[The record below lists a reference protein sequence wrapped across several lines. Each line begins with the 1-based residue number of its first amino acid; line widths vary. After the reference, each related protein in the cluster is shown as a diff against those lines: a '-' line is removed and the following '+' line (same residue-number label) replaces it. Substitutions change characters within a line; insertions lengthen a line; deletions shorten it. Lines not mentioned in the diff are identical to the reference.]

1 MADLNDSNGNYDD
14 NDEQITEPEQ
24 LRKLFIGG
32 LDYRT
37 TDDGLKA
44 HFEKWGNIVDV
55 VVMKD
60 PKTKRSRGFGFITY
74 SQSYMIDNAQNAR
87 PHKIDGRTVEPKR
100 AVPRQEIDAPNAG
113 ATVKKLF
120 VGGLRDDHD
129 EECLREYFKDFGQ
142 IVGVNIV
149 SDKDT
154 GKKRGFAF
162 IEFDDYD
169 PVDKIILQKTHTI
182 KNKSLDV
189 KKAIAKQDMDRQGGG
204 GGGGGG
210 GGAGGGGG
218 SGGGGGGGGRGGP
231 GGRTGGRGGDR
242 GSQGGGWSNNRQNGG
257 GNWGAGG
264 GSFGNNG
271 NFGGSQGGSSGGWN
285 QQSGGSGPWNNQ
297 GSSGGGW
304 NNGGGGG
311 GYGGGS
317 SNGNWGGNGGGG
329 GGFGNDY
336 QQSYGGGPQRSN
348 NFGNSRPAPYSQ
360 GGSGGGGGFNKGG
373 NQGGGGGQGFGGNNY
388 NTGGGGGGQGGNMGG
403 GNRRY

>member
-1 MADLNDSNGNYDD
+1 MADINDSNGNYDD
-14 NDEQITEPEQ
+14 CDEITEPEQ

-37 TDDGLKA
+37 TDEGLKA

-169 PVDKIILQKTHTI
+169 PVDKIILQKNHTI

-210 GGAGGGGG
+210 G
-218 SGGGGGGGGRGGP
+218 RGGP
-231 GGRTGGRGGDR
+231 GGRPGGGRGGDR
-242 GSQGGGWSNNRQNGG
+242 NQGGGGGGWGGNNRQNGG
-257 GNWGAGG
+257 GNWNAGG
-264 GSFGNNG
+264 GGFGNNG
-271 NFGGSQGGSSGGWN
+271 GNFGGQGGGAGGWN
-285 QQSGGSGPWNNQ
+285 QQGGGGGGGGPWNNQ
-297 GSSGGGW
+297 GNNGW

-311 GYGGGS
+311 GGGYGGGN
-317 SNGNWGGNGGGG
+317 SNGNWGSNGG

-336 QQSYGGGPQRSN
+336 QQSYGGGPQRNN
-348 NFGNSRPAPYSQ
+348 NFGNNRPAPYSQ
-360 GGSGGGGGFNKGG
+360 GGSGGFNKG
-373 NQGGGGGQGFGGNNY
+373 NQGGGQGFGGNNY
-388 NTGGGGGGQGGNMGG
+388 NSGGGQGNMGG

>member
-1 MADLNDSNGNYDD
+1 MSVKNDNENNGNYDD
-14 NDEQITEPEQ
+14 EPITEPEQ

-100 AVPRQEIDAPNAG
+100 AVPRQEIDNPNAG

-129 EECLREYFKDFGQ
+129 EECIREYFKEFGS
-142 IVGVNIV
+142 ILSVNIV
-149 SDKDT
+149 SDKET

-162 IEFDDYD
+162 VEFDDYD

-182 KNKSLDV
+182 KNKNLDV
-189 KKAIAKQDMDRQGGG
+189 KKAIAKQEIDGGG
-204 GGGGGG
+204 R
-210 GGAGGGGG
+210 
-218 SGGGGGGGGRGGP
+218 GGGGGGRGG
-231 GGRTGGRGGDR
+231 GGGGRGGGRNDR
-242 GSQGGGWSNNRQNGG
+242 GNQGGGGWGGNRQNGG
-257 GNWGAGG
+257 NWGGN
-264 GSFGNNG
+264 SFGNNG
-271 NFGGSQGGSSGGWN
+271 NFGGGGQGGGPGGWNSAPGAGGPWNSQGGN
-285 QQSGGSGPWNNQ
+285 D
-297 GSSGGGW
+297 GGW

-311 GYGGGS
+311 GGSGGFGGPQANGGGS
-317 SNGNWGGNGGGG
+317 GGGWSGGAGGGSGTGGN
-329 GGFGNDY
+329 FGNDY
-336 QQSYGGGPQRSN
+336 QQSYSGGPQRSN
-348 NFGNSRPAPYSQ
+348 FGNNRPAPY
-360 GGSGGGGGFNKGG
+360 GFNKGG
-373 NQGGGGGQGFGGNNY
+373 NQDGRGGSQQGGGFSGGNNY
-388 NTGGGGGGQGGNMGG
+388 NSGGGGPGGGNIGGGGGGGSGGG

>member
-14 NDEQITEPEQ
+14 NDEQISEPEQ

-37 TDDGLKA
+37 TDEGLKA

-129 EECLREYFKDFGQ
+129 EECLREYFKEFGQ

-169 PVDKIILQKTHTI
+169 PVDKIILQKTHNI
-182 KNKSLDV
+182 KNKTLDV

-210 GGAGGGGG
+210 GG
-218 SGGGGGGGGRGGP
+218 RGGP
-231 GGRTGGRGGDR
+231 GGRAGGGRGGDR
-242 GSQGGGWSNNRQNGG
+242 GGQGGGGGWGNNRQNGG

-264 GSFGNNG
+264 GGGFGNNG
-271 NFGGSQGGSSGGWN
+271 NFGGNQGSSGGWN
-285 QQSGGSGPWNNQ
+285 QQSGPWNNQ
-297 GSSGGGW
+297 GGNSGGGGW

-311 GYGGGS
+311 YSSGGGGN
-317 SNGNWGGNGGGG
+317 SNGNWGGNNGGGG
-329 GGFGNDY
+329 GNFNNDY
-336 QQSYGGGPQRSN
+336 QQSYGGGPQRNS
-348 NFGNSRPAPYSQ
+348 NFGNNRPAPY
-360 GGSGGGGGFNKGG
+360 
-373 NQGGGGGQGFGGNNY
+373 NQGGGGQGNGGGQGGFGGGNNY
-388 NTGGGGGGQGGNMGG
+388 NTSQGGNMGG
-403 GNRRY
+403 NRRY

>member
-14 NDEQITEPEQ
+14 GDEITEPEQ

-169 PVDKIILQKTHTI
+169 PVDKIILQKNHTI

-210 GGAGGGGG
+210 AP
-218 SGGGGGGGGRGGP
+218 GGGRGGP
-231 GGRTGGRGGDR
+231 RVGGRGGQGDR
-242 GSQGGGWSNNRQNGG
+242 GQGGGGGWGGQNRQNGG
-257 GNWGAGG
+257 GNWGGAGG
-264 GSFGNNG
+264 GGFGNSGG
-271 NFGGSQGGSSGGWN
+271 NFGGGGQGGAGGWN
-285 QQSGGSGPWNNQ
+285 QQGGGGAGGPWNNQ
-297 GSSGGGW
+297 GGNSGW
-304 NNGGGGG
+304 NNGGAGG
-311 GYGGGS
+311 GYGGGN
-317 SNGNWGGNGGGG
+317 SNGSWGGNGGG

-336 QQSYGGGPQRSN
+336 QQSYGGGPQRNN
-348 NFGNSRPAPYSQ
+348 NFGNNRPAPYSQ
-360 GGSGGGGGFNKGG
+360 GGSGGGGGGFNKG
-373 NQGGGGGQGFGGNNY
+373 NQGGGQGFGGNNY
-388 NTGGGGGGQGGNMGG
+388 NTGGGQGNMGG

>member
-1 MADLNDSNGNYDD
+1 MADINDSNGNYDD
-14 NDEQITEPEQ
+14 GDEITEPEQ

-37 TDDGLKA
+37 TDEGLKA

-74 SQSYMIDNAQNAR
+74 SQSYMIDNAQDAR

-169 PVDKIILQKTHTI
+169 PVDKIILQKNHTI

-210 GGAGGGGG
+210 GGQGGRGGPRAGGRGGQG
-218 SGGGGGGGGRGGP
+218 DRGQGGGGGGWGG
-231 GGRTGGRGGDR
+231 
-242 GSQGGGWSNNRQNGG
+242 QNRQNGG
-257 GNWGAGG
+257 GNWGGAGG
-264 GSFGNNG
+264 GGFGNSGG
-271 NFGGSQGGSSGGWN
+271 NFGGGQGGGSGGWN
-285 QQSGGSGPWNNQ
+285 QQGGSGGGPWNNQ
-297 GSSGGGW
+297 GGGNSGW
-304 NNGGGGG
+304 NGGGGGG
-311 GYGGGS
+311 GYGGN
-317 SNGNWGGNGGGG
+317 SNGSWGGNGGGGG

-336 QQSYGGGPQRSN
+336 QQSYGGGPQRNN
-348 NFGNSRPAPYSQ
+348 NFGNNRPAPYSQ
-360 GGSGGGGGFNKGG
+360 GGSGGFNKG
-373 NQGGGGGQGFGGNNY
+373 NQGGGGQGFVGNNY
-388 NTGGGGGGQGGNMGG
+388 NSGGGGQGGNMGG

>member
-1 MADLNDSNGNYDD
+1 MADINDSNGNYDD
-14 NDEQITEPEQ
+14 CDEITEPEQ

-37 TDDGLKA
+37 TDEGLKA

-169 PVDKIILQKTHTI
+169 PVDKIILQKNHTI

-210 GGAGGGGG
+210 GG
-218 SGGGGGGGGRGGP
+218 RGGP
-231 GGRTGGRGGDR
+231 GGRPGGGRGGDR
-242 GSQGGGWSNNRQNGG
+242 NQGGGGGGWGGNNRQNGG
-257 GNWGAGG
+257 GNWNAGG
-264 GSFGNNG
+264 GGFGNNG
-271 NFGGSQGGSSGGWN
+271 GNFGGQGGGAGGWN
-285 QQSGGSGPWNNQ
+285 QQGGGGSGGGPWNNQ
-297 GSSGGGW
+297 GNNGW

-311 GYGGGS
+311 SGGYGGGN
-317 SNGNWGGNGGGG
+317 SNGNWGGNGG

-348 NFGNSRPAPYSQ
+348 NFGNNRPAPYSQ
-360 GGSGGGGGFNKGG
+360 GGSGGFNKG
-373 NQGGGGGQGFGGNNY
+373 NQGGGQGFGGNNY
-388 NTGGGGGGQGGNMGG
+388 NSGGGQGNMGG

>member
-14 NDEQITEPEQ
+14 GDEITEPEQ

-129 EECLREYFKDFGQ
+129 DECLREYFKDFGQ
-142 IVGVNIV
+142 IVSVNIV

-169 PVDKIILQKTHTI
+169 PVDKIILQKNHTI

-210 GGAGGGGG
+210 GGAP
-218 SGGGGGGGGRGGP
+218 GGGRGGP
-231 GGRTGGRGGDR
+231 RIGGRGGQGDR
-242 GSQGGGWSNNRQNGG
+242 GQGGGGGWGGQSRQNGG
-257 GNWGAGG
+257 GNWGGAGG
-264 GSFGNNG
+264 GGFGNSSG
-271 NFGGSQGGSSGGWN
+271 NFGGGGQGGGAGGWN
-285 QQSGGSGPWNNQ
+285 QQGGAGGGGPWNNQ
-297 GSSGGGW
+297 GGGNSGW
-304 NNGGGGG
+304 NNGGAGG

-317 SNGNWGGNGGGG
+317 SNGSWGGNGGG

-336 QQSYGGGPQRSN
+336 QQSYGGGPQRNN
-348 NFGNSRPAPYSQ
+348 NFGSNRPAPYSQ
-360 GGSGGGGGFNKGG
+360 GGSGGGGGGFNKG
-373 NQGGGGGQGFGGNNY
+373 NQGGGQGFGGNSY
-388 NTGGGGGGQGGNMGG
+388 NTGGGQGGNMGG

>member
-14 NDEQITEPEQ
+14 NDEQISEPEQ

-37 TDDGLKA
+37 TDEGLKA

-129 EECLREYFKDFGQ
+129 EECLREYFKEFGQ

-169 PVDKIILQKTHTI
+169 PVDKIILQKTHNI
-182 KNKSLDV
+182 KNKTLDV

-210 GGAGGGGG
+210 V
-218 SGGGGGGGGRGGP
+218 GGGRGGP
-231 GGRTGGRGGDR
+231 GGRAGGGRGGDR
-242 GSQGGGWSNNRQNGG
+242 GGQGGGGWGNNRQNGG

-264 GSFGNNG
+264 GGGGGFGNNG
-271 NFGGSQGGSSGGWN
+271 NFGGGQISSGGWN
-285 QQSGGSGPWNNQ
+285 QQSGPWNNQ
-297 GSSGGGW
+297 GGGGGSGGGGGGGW

-311 GYGGGS
+311 GYSSGGGN
-317 SNGNWGGNGGGG
+317 SNGNWGGNNGGGG
-329 GGFGNDY
+329 GGGNFNNDY
-336 QQSYGGGPQRSN
+336 QQSYGGGPQRNS
-348 NFGNSRPAPYSQ
+348 NFGNNRPAPY
-360 GGSGGGGGFNKGG
+360 
-373 NQGGGGGQGFGGNNY
+373 NQGGGGGQGSGGGQGGFGGGNNY
-388 NTGGGGGGQGGNMGG
+388 NTSQGGNMGG
-403 GNRRY
+403 NRRY

>member
-1 MADLNDSNGNYDD
+1 MADVNDSNGNYD
-14 NDEQITEPEQ
+14 NEDEITEPEQ

-100 AVPRQEIDAPNAG
+100 AVPRQEIDSPNAG

-129 EECLREYFKDFGQ
+129 EECLREYFKDFGN
-142 IVGVNIV
+142 IVGINIV

-169 PVDKIILQKTHTI
+169 PVDKIILQKNHSI
-182 KNKSLDV
+182 KNKILDV

-210 GGAGGGGG
+210 G
-218 SGGGGGGGGRGGP
+218 RGGP
-231 GGRTGGRGGDR
+231 GGRVGGGRGDR
-242 GSQGGGWSNNRQNGG
+242 GNQGGGWGNNRQNGG
-257 GNWGAGG
+257 GNWSGSGG
-264 GSFGNNG
+264 GGFGNNG
-271 NFGGSQGGSSGGWN
+271 NFGGNQGSWN
-285 QQSGGSGPWNNQ
+285 QPSGPWNNQ
-297 GSSGGGW
+297 GNSGW

-311 GYGGGS
+311 GGGYGGNA
-317 SNGNWGGNGGGG
+317 NGNWGGNNGGS
-329 GGFGNDY
+329 FGNDY
-336 QQSYGGGPQRSN
+336 QQSYGGGPQRNN
-348 NFGNSRPAPYSQ
+348 NFGNNRPAPYNQ
-360 GGSGGGGGFNKGG
+360 GGFNKGG
-373 NQGGGGGQGFGGNNY
+373 NQGGGGGGQGGFGGGNNY
-388 NTGGGGGGQGGNMGG
+388 NTSGGGGQGGNMGG

>member
-1 MADLNDSNGNYDD
+1 
-14 NDEQITEPEQ
+14 ITEPEQ

-142 IVGVNIV
+142 IVSVNIV

-169 PVDKIILQKTHTI
+169 PVDKIILQKNHTI
-182 KNKSLDV
+182 KNKNLDV

-204 GGGGGG
+204 GGGGGV
-210 GGAGGGGG
+210 
-218 SGGGGGGGGRGGP
+218 GGGRGAP
-231 GGRTGGRGGDR
+231 GGRPGGGRGGDR
-242 GSQGGGWSNNRQNGG
+242 GQGGGGGGWGGNNRQNGG

-264 GSFGNNG
+264 GGGGYGSNS
-271 NFGGSQGGSSGGWN
+271 NFGSGGQGGGSGGW
-285 QQSGGSGPWNNQ
+285 NQ
-297 GSSGGGW
+297 GSSGGGGPWNNQGGGNSGW
-304 NNGGGGG
+304 NNGSSGG
-311 GYGGGS
+311 GYGGGG

-336 QQSYGGGPQRSN
+336 QQSYGGGPQRN
-348 NFGNSRPAPYSQ
+348 NFGNNRPAPYSQ
-360 GGSGGGGGFNKGG
+360 GGSGGGFNKG
-373 NQGGGGGQGFGGNNY
+373 
-388 NTGGGGGGQGGNMGG
+388 
-403 GNRRY
+403 

>member
-1 MADLNDSNGNYDD
+1 MSSNNENGNYSNDD
-14 NDEQITEPEQ
+14 EPISEPEQ

-100 AVPRQEIDAPNAG
+100 AVPRQDIDNPNAG

-129 EECLREYFKDFGQ
+129 EECLREYFKSYGN
-142 IVGVNIV
+142 ILGINIV
-149 SDKDT
+149 SDKET

-162 IEFDDYD
+162 VEFDDYD
-169 PVDKIILQKTHTI
+169 PVDKIILQKSHTI
-182 KNKSLDV
+182 KNKTLDV

-204 GGGGGG
+204 GGGNQ
-210 GGAGGGGG
+210 
-218 SGGGGGGGGRGGP
+218 GGGGGGGGRNQGGP
-231 GGRTGGRGGDR
+231 RGGGGRNDRGNQGGGWGGNR
-242 GSQGGGWSNNRQNGG
+242 QNGGNWGGNNSFGNSGNFGGGSQGGGP
-257 GNWGAGG
+257 
-264 GSFGNNG
+264 
-271 NFGGSQGGSSGGWN
+271 GGWN
-285 QQSGGSGPWNNQ
+285 NQPAPWNNQ
-297 GSSGGGW
+297 GDDWNSGGGFGGGPQA
-304 NNGGGGG
+304 NGGNN
-311 GYGGGS
+311 S
-317 SNGNWGGNGGGG
+317 WGGNSGGGN
-329 GGFGNDY
+329 FGNDY
-336 QQSYGGGPQRSN
+336 QQSYGGGPQRGN
-348 NFGNSRPAPYSQ
+348 NFGNSRPAPY
-360 GGSGGGGGFNKGG
+360 GFNKGG
-373 NQGGGGGQGFGGNNY
+373 NQGSGSSQTGGSFGNNY
-388 NTGGGGGGQGGNMGG
+388 NSGGGPGNMG

>member
-14 NDEQITEPEQ
+14 CDEITEPEQ

-142 IVGVNIV
+142 IVSVNIV

-169 PVDKIILQKTHTI
+169 PVDKIILQKNHTI
-182 KNKSLDV
+182 KNKNLDV

-204 GGGGGG
+204 GGGGL
-210 GGAGGGGG
+210 
-218 SGGGGGGGGRGGP
+218 GGGRGAP
-231 GGRTGGRGGDR
+231 GGRPGGGRGGDR
-242 GSQGGGWSNNRQNGG
+242 GQGGGGGWGGNNRQNGG

-264 GSFGNNG
+264 GGGGYGNNS
-271 NFGGSQGGSSGGWN
+271 NFGSGGQGGGSGGW
-285 QQSGGSGPWNNQ
+285 NQ
-297 GSSGGGW
+297 GSSGGGGPWNSQGGGNSGW
-304 NNGGGGG
+304 NNGNSGG
-311 GYGGGS
+311 GYGGGG

-336 QQSYGGGPQRSN
+336 QQSYGGGPQRN
-348 NFGNSRPAPYSQ
+348 NFGNNRPAPYSQ
-360 GGSGGGGGFNKGG
+360 GGSGGGGFNKG
-373 NQGGGGGQGFGGNNY
+373 NQGGGQGFGGNNY
-388 NTGGGGGGQGGNMGG
+388 NTGGGQGGMGG

>member
-14 NDEQITEPEQ
+14 CDEITEPEQ

-142 IVGVNIV
+142 IVSVNIV

-169 PVDKIILQKTHTI
+169 PVDKIILQKNHTI
-182 KNKSLDV
+182 KNKNLDV

-204 GGGGGG
+204 GGGGGLG
-210 GGAGGGGG
+210 GGRGAPGGRPGGGRGG
-218 SGGGGGGGGRGGP
+218 ERGQGGGGGGGWGG
-231 GGRTGGRGGDR
+231 
-242 GSQGGGWSNNRQNGG
+242 NNRQNGG

-264 GSFGNNG
+264 GGGGYGNNS
-271 NFGGSQGGSSGGWN
+271 NFGSGGQGGGSGGW
-285 QQSGGSGPWNNQ
+285 NQ
-297 GSSGGGW
+297 GSSGGGGPWNSQGGGNSGW
-304 NNGGGGG
+304 NNGSSGG
-311 GYGGGS
+311 GYGGGG

-336 QQSYGGGPQRSN
+336 QQSYGGGPQRN
-348 NFGNSRPAPYSQ
+348 NFGNNRPAPYSQ
-360 GGSGGGGGFNKGG
+360 GGSGGGGFNKG
-373 NQGGGGGQGFGGNNY
+373 NQGGGQGFGGNNY
-388 NTGGGGGGQGGNMGG
+388 NTGGGQGGMGG

>member
-14 NDEQITEPEQ
+14 CDEITEPEQ

-142 IVGVNIV
+142 IVSVNIV

-169 PVDKIILQKTHTI
+169 PVDKIILQKNHTI
-182 KNKSLDV
+182 KNKNLDV

-204 GGGGGG
+204 GGGGVGG
-210 GGAGGGGG
+210 GRGAPGGRPGGGRGG
-218 SGGGGGGGGRGGP
+218 ERGQGGGGGGGWGG
-231 GGRTGGRGGDR
+231 
-242 GSQGGGWSNNRQNGG
+242 NNRQNGG

-264 GSFGNNG
+264 GGGGYGNNS
-271 NFGGSQGGSSGGWN
+271 NFGSGGQGGGSGGW
-285 QQSGGSGPWNNQ
+285 NQ
-297 GSSGGGW
+297 GSSGGGGPWNSQGGGNSGW
-304 NNGGGGG
+304 NNGSSGG
-311 GYGGGS
+311 GYGGGG

-336 QQSYGGGPQRSN
+336 QQSYGGGPQRN
-348 NFGNSRPAPYSQ
+348 NFGNNRPAPYSQ
-360 GGSGGGGGFNKGG
+360 GGSGGGGFNKG
-373 NQGGGGGQGFGGNNY
+373 NQGGGQGFGGNNY
-388 NTGGGGGGQGGNMGG
+388 NTGGGQGGMGG